1 MGMMDKARSLLGLA
15 VYVSLAGSV
24 FVIAWL
30 LPRDSPGPGHDE
42 FRPLPGL
49 RSPDG
54 SIISI
59 DSDLC
64 SCKNCELQKKTCWS
78 GVGAE
83 CSCD

>member
-24 FVIAWL
+24 FVIAWF

-49 RSPDG
+49 LSPD
-54 SIISI
+54 
-59 DSDLC
+59 
-64 SCKNCELQKKTCWS
+64 
-78 GVGAE
+78 
-83 CSCD
+83 